1 MVIFMKLKEVYE
13 EYINFTPLSR
23 RTKEIYKYYFERF
36 WLDRIG
42 DIEICDLSYDIVQE
56 GFNSLVKR
64 YSYNTIKTYK
74 SALIK
79 VVEIAELKEG
89 IVVNWKKHLYLG
101 QRNAKKRY
109 NANSMNEFIELM
121 KHLYKCRSKN
131 KKSYILA
138 CWIGFF
144 TGARLGEVLALS
156 TNDINI
162 AVGEININK
171 TIGHD
176 GIVSTTKTVDSI
188 RTVFMCEE
196 LKEILKKYLLT
207 HENDILLPSAE
218 RGYITPNIVSSY
230 ISNWAKVHGYKIHFH
245 TFREM
250 FVKTMIDGGANIE
263 NVSAL
268 LGHANI
274 TTTLN
279 IYTKTTVEE
288 QKKDVE
294 RIYNNLRIMN
304 EIDK

>member
-144 TGARLGEVLALS
+144 TGARLGDDDDKIRLNQRKPSKYKGLRRFGPEKKLA
-156 TNDINI
+156 TNQQIYEGK
-162 AVGEININK
+162 A
-171 TIGHD
+171 
-176 GIVSTTKTVDSI
+176 
-188 RTVFMCEE
+188 
-196 LKEILKKYLLT
+196 YLL
-207 HENDILLPSAE
+207 
-218 RGYITPNIVSSY
+218 
-230 ISNWAKVHGYKIHFH
+230 
-245 TFREM
+245 
-250 FVKTMIDGGANIE
+250 
-263 NVSAL
+263 
-268 LGHANI
+268 
-274 TTTLN
+274 
-279 IYTKTTVEE
+279 
-288 QKKDVE
+288 
-294 RIYNNLRIMN
+294 
-304 EIDK
+304 